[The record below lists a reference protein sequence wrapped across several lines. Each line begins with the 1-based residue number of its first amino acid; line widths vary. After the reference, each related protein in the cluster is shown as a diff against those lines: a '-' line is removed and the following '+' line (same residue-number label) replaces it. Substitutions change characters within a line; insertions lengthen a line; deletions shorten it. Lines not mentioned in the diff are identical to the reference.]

1 MNVLEYGGKIFSVS
15 PNRVYTFDG
24 LERSG
29 ELSVDEQEVDGQK
42 PSTYVKGPTLDKV
55 GFNVV
60 IKNSSNLDIRSE
72 IESWM
77 TIKDLAIPHY
87 IILGKKIYGKNKYLL
102 TNVNASDQIVMPTGL
117 ISKATIRLE
126 FSEYV
131 RRGIK
136 TADKSEDKRY
146 NPNVSESQ
154 LELIEGLEEENFN
167 KNPNYLSAISSGKFT
182 PY

>member
-1 MNVLEYGGKIFSVS
+1 MSILEFGNKIFSVS
-15 PNRVYTFDG
+15 PNRIYTFDS

-29 ELSVDEQEVDGQK
+29 ELSIDEQEVDGQK

-60 IKNSSNLDIRSE
+60 LKNTDNLDIRSE

-77 TIKDLAIPHY
+77 DIKDAAIPYY
-87 IILGKKIYGKNKYLL
+87 IIIGKKIYGKNKYLL
-102 TNVNASDQIVMPTGL
+102 TNVSVSDQIIMASGT
-117 ISKATIRLE
+117 ISRATIRLD

-131 RRGIK
+131 RKGSK
-136 TADKSEDKRY
+136 TDKSEDKRD

-154 LELIEGLEEENFN
+154 MKLIEGLEEENFN
-167 KNPNYLSAISSGKFT
+167 KNPNYISAISSGRFT

>member
-1 MNVLEYGGKIFSVS
+1 MNVLEFAGKVFSVS
-15 PNRVYTFDG
+15 PNRIYTFDS

-29 ELSVDEQEVDGQK
+29 ELSIDEQEVDGQK
-42 PSTYVKGPTLDKV
+42 PSTYIKGPTLDKV

-60 IKNSSNLDIRSE
+60 LKNAVNIDIRNE

-77 TIKDLAIPHY
+77 KIKDAGKPYY
-87 IILGKKIYGKNKYLL
+87 IVLGKKIYGNNKYLL
-102 TNVNASDQIVMPTGL
+102 TNVNASDQTVMPTGL

-131 RRGIK
+131 RQGTK

-154 LELIEGLEEENFN
+154 LEVIEGLEEENFN